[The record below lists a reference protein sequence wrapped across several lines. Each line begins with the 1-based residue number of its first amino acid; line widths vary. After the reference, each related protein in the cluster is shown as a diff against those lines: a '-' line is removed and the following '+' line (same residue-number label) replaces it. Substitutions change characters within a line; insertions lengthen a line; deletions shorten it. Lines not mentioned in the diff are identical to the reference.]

1 MASLCGEMI
10 TTRPSSARM
19 TALNR
24 QSRRAERDARE
35 KRRGRVLSG
44 THKQRRADL
53 MRNRLE
59 KALAAFNG

>member
-1 MASLCGEMI
+1 
-10 TTRPSSARM
+10 M

-24 QSRRAERDARE
+24 QNRRAERDARE
-35 KRRGRVLSG
+35 RRRGRVLSG

-53 MRNRLE
+53 MGNRLE